1 VELLPWKKGWHRPVA
16 PQYAR
21 PDFMRC
27 RSPPG
32 TGLWPHNMWGPTLCG
47 AAPSFRLHC
56 SRYQVWGGAAPHIP
70 MPCIFQCH
78 GPVPPP
84 FPWRHI
90 LCVFSR
96 LNCPHHRVCFRTE
109 KIEGG
114 VRITNQPIGSLYYIC
129 LICHG
134 LFFRI
139 FFVFLIRKGV
149 GRAWSLLSHVFCSKE
164 DPGAVQL

>member
-1 VELLPWKKGWHRPVA
+1 MRMHPVVQPTPHKGGNTVELPPWKKGWHRPVA

-47 AAPSFRLHC
+47 AAPPFRLHC

-90 LCVFSR
+90 LCVFSM
-96 LNCPHHRVCFRTE
+96 LNWLTPYFSDTYGY
-109 KIEGG
+109 KGG
-114 VRITNQPIGSLYYIC
+114 VNWPSQKGLLLLVLKSKKRYFYPHIDPITPKSGIQKNL
-129 LICHG
+129 
-134 LFFRI
+134 
-139 FFVFLIRKGV
+139 
-149 GRAWSLLSHVFCSKE
+149 W
-164 DPGAVQL
+164 

>member
-1 VELLPWKKGWHRPVA
+1 MESSRSEDFFGVLVEKIGLTIWCPDFCDGHRTELCSIAETLSYVIIKKFYGSETKGSAPTPHKGGNTVELPPWKKGWHRPVA

-47 AAPSFRLHC
+47 AAPPFRLHC

-70 MPCIFQCH
+70 RSRIFQGH

-84 FPWRHI
+84 FPWRYI
-90 LCVFSR
+90 LCAFSM
-96 LNCPHHRVCFRTE
+96 LNCHH
-109 KIEGG
+109 
-114 VRITNQPIGSLYYIC
+114 Q
-129 LICHG
+129 
-134 LFFRI
+134 
-139 FFVFLIRKGV
+139 
-149 GRAWSLLSHVFCSKE
+149 
-164 DPGAVQL
+164 